1 MLIVFLLFG
10 VPLILFTAQLLLSA
24 MTKGLFF
31 RLVPFILWTISLTT
45 VVVLDILWRGAAP
58 GIYLYFLLPR
68 LLAIV
73 LGWGIGHL
81 IKKRKMKKD

>member
-1 MLIVFLLFG
+1 MFIVYLIG
-10 VPLILFTAQLLLSA
+10 IPLILFAAQFLLSA
-24 MTKGLFF
+24 RAKGLFF

-73 LGWGIGHL
+73 LGGGIGHL